1 MPRTRAISGCFFD
14 CWDEPAPRY
23 VPGAG
28 RFDSGSD
35 PDPLVRDIRVPA
47 PGFEEGL
54 VSTVYGRV
62 LRWGPSWW
70 IDHPSDQAGRVISAG
85 SLSMRSPRQLGW
97 RSPSAVA
104 S

>member
-1 MPRTRAISGCFFD
+1 VGTRVLCHAPDEGDQGVFFD

-47 PGFEEGL
+47 PGFRGGL
-54 VSTVYGRV
+54 GVDRARPGAAV
-62 LRWGPSWW
+62 
-70 IDHPSDQAGRVISAG
+70 G
-85 SLSMRSPRQLGW
+85 S
-97 RSPSAVA
+97 
-104 S
+104 